1 MLNRTA
7 SYHYQPRNQA
17 SIRDSVRLATPRAL
31 LVEMRDGK
39 MQFGE
44 HLLWQAVNFTICTG
58 EFVALIGANGTGK
71 TTLLQSLLKQQ
82 PLSGGQVILA
92 PQLAIGYVPQLKNF
106 DPKLPI
112 RGRDLIR
119 LGLDGKQYGLG
130 RLSWF
135 GFGRHKAKNLSLAQK
150 NYRID
155 KAIDEVGG
163 RAFADAPLNML
174 SGGEQQRM
182 RIAQAL
188 VSEPDLLLMDEPLL
202 SLDVASQ
209 QVVCEI
215 LAHRKQAHATA
226 ILMISHEL
234 VPIVPLVDKVVL
246 LQRQSAKVGGVAL
259 MPQGYLLINNSDN

>member
-1 MLNRTA
+1 MLNRHA
-7 SYHYQPRNQA
+7 LYHYQPRNQ
-17 SIRDSVRLATPRAL
+17 SRLRDGVRLDTPRAL

-44 HLLWQAVNFTICTG
+44 RVLWQAVNFTICTG

-71 TTLLQSLLKQQ
+71 TTLLQSLLKLNT
-82 PLSGGQVILA
+82 LSSGQVKLA
-92 PQLAIGYVPQLKNF
+92 PRLTLGYVPQLKNF

-112 RGRDLIR
+112 RGRDLVKF
-119 LGLDGKQYGLG
+119 GLDGKQYGLG
-130 RLSWF
+130 RWSWL
-135 GFGRHKAKNLSLAQK
+135 GLGRRDAKNMSSAQK

-234 VPIVPLVDKVVL
+234 MPIVPLVDKVIW
-246 LQRQSAKVGGVAL
+246 LQQQHARVGGVAL
-259 MPQGYLLINNSDN
+259 LSTGVY